1 MKPLLT
7 WERRRPESSVLIVTN
22 MWPDTERPVYGIF
35 VKRQVDSLI
44 RAGVDCDVVYVRGYR
59 SPLAYLW
66 GMCWFA
72 LSSVRLRGRYRVIH
86 AHAGETALV
95 ARFHL
100 GSPVLISYC
109 GDDLLGDPAE
119 GGGLTL
125 QSRARAFV
133 IRHHSRLMSATI
145 TKSAEMHRALPSSV
159 RERNVVLPNGVDRSK
174 FRPTSPTKARRE
186 LGWGPEEFV
195 ALFAATRP
203 WIPRKRQG
211 LAAAACDVA
220 ARELGREVRL
230 EVVAT
235 RSPEQMPLLMS
246 AADCL
251 LMTSSIEGS
260 PNTVKEAL
268 ACGLPVVAT
277 PSGDIEL
284 LLDGVSPSYLCE
296 PDPNEVGE
304 ALARCLRERQRSN
317 GREMTRWLSEEAIA
331 GRLIGIYRSLAPGL
345 VRASSARS
353 STPEGIA
360 LRS

>member
-1 MKPLLT
+1 
-7 WERRRPESSVLIVTN
+7 
-22 MWPDTERPVYGIF
+22 
-35 VKRQVDSLI
+35 
-44 RAGVDCDVVYVRGYR
+44 
-59 SPLAYLW
+59 
-66 GMCWFA
+66 MCWFA

-95 ARFHL
+95 ARFHV

-119 GGGLTL
+119 AGGLTL
-125 QSRARAFV
+125 QSRARAFL

-145 TKSAEMHRALPSSV
+145 TKSVEMQRALPSRV
-159 RERNVVLPNGVDRSK
+159 RERNAVLPNGVDRSK
-174 FRPTSPTKARRE
+174 FHPIPRAQAKSE
-186 LGWGPEEFV
+186 LGWDADELV

-203 WIPRKRQG
+203 WIPRKRQR
-211 LAAAACDVA
+211 LAKAACDVA

-230 EVVAT
+230 EVVAS
-235 RSPEQMPLLMS
+235 RPPEQMPLLMS

-268 ACGLPVVAT
+268 ACSLPVVAT
-277 PSGDIEL
+277 PSGNIEL
-284 LLDGVSPSYLCE
+284 LLDGVSPSYVCR
-296 PDPNEVGE
+296 PDPEEIGD
-304 ALARCLRERQRSN
+304 ALVQCLRERQRSS
-317 GREMTRWLSEEAIA
+317 GREKTNWLSDEAIA

-345 VRASSARS
+345 VPASSARS